1 VSVLVVGAGG
11 HAKVVIATLQAAERT
26 VAGCLDDHAEAEGTV
41 VLGVPVVGPTS
52 RLAEHAGEAVLAI
65 GANAVRQRLAAA
77 HPEARW
83 VTVVH
88 PSAVVHESV
97 RLGAGTVVFAGAV
110 LQPDVAVG
118 AHAIV
123 NTGATVDHDGR
134 LGDFVHVAPGCHLS
148 GGVTLGEGAFL
159 GVGCACLPGVT
170 VGAWTT
176 VGGGGVVVR
185 DLPPSVTAVG
195 VPARPRSSSA
205 G

>member
-11 HAKVVIATLQAAERT
+11 HAKVVIATLQAAGREASA
-26 VAGCLDDHAEAEGTV
+26 VVDDDPTWHGV
-41 VLGVPVVGPTS
+41 SILGVPVVGPTS
-52 RLAEHAGEAVLAI
+52 RLAGHAGEAVLAI

-83 VTVVH
+83 ATVVH

-97 RLGAGTVVFAGAV
+97 RLGPGTVVFAGAV

-134 LGDFVHVAPGCHLS
+134 LGDYVHVAPGGHLS

-185 DLPPSVTAVG
+185 DLPPNVTAVG
-195 VPARPRSSSA
+195 VPACPLA
-205 G
+205 KP

>member
-1 VSVLVVGAGG
+1 MNVLVVGVGG
-11 HAKVVIATLQAAERT
+11 HAKAVIATLQAAGHAI
-26 VAGCLDDHAEAEGTV
+26 VGCLDDRAGAEGTA

-52 RLAEHAGEAVLAI
+52 RLAEHDGEAVLAI

-77 HPEARW
+77 HPAARW
-83 VTVVH
+83 ATVVH
-88 PSAVVHESV
+88 PTAVVHESV
-97 RLGAGTVVFAGAV
+97 RLGAGAVVFAGAV
-110 LQPDVAVG
+110 LQPDVTVG

-159 GVGCACLPGVT
+159 GVGAACLPGVT

-185 DLPPSVTAVG
+185 DLPPHVTAVG
-195 VPARPRSSSA
+195 VPARSLETPQ
-205 G
+205 